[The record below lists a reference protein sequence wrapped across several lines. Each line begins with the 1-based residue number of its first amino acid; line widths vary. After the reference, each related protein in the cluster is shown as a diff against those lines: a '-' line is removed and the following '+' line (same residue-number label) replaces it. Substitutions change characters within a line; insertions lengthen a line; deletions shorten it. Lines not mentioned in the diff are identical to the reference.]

1 MSFLDFNLN
10 NVPELS
16 ALPDGQEYELRIL
29 ECEVKNSAVKSDG
42 TGGNPMVITRFDVPS
57 EPNSK
62 GITHVMML
70 PTQADDEKKH
80 NGRLRS
86 LKMFCDAFG
95 IEYGSGISLG
105 EEVVGRTGWA
115 ILGIEDSPEYG
126 EQNRVRRFIAR
137 H

>member
-1 MSFLDFNLN
+1 MSFLDYNLN
-10 NVPELS
+10 DVPELT

-29 ECEVKNSAVKSDG
+29 ECEVKTSAA
-42 TGGNPMVITRFDVPS
+42 GNPMVITRFDVPS

-70 PTQADDEKKH
+70 PTQADDEKKR
-80 NGRLRS
+80 NGRLRA
-86 LKMFCDAFG
+86 LKMFCEAFDIPTDGG
-95 IEYGSGISLG
+95 IELG
-105 EEVVGRTGWA
+105 ENVVGNTGWA

-126 EQNRVRRFIAR
+126 EQNRVRRFVTG

>member
-10 NVPELS
+10 DVPELS

-29 ECEVKNSAVKSDG
+29 ECEVKNSAA
-42 TGGNPMVITRFDVPS
+42 GNPMVICRFDVPS

-70 PTQADDEKKH
+70 PTQADDEKKR

-95 IEYGSGISLG
+95 IDYGSGISLG
-105 EEVVGRTGWA
+105 EEVVGNTGWA

-126 EQNRVRRFIAR
+126 EQNRVRRFVAG